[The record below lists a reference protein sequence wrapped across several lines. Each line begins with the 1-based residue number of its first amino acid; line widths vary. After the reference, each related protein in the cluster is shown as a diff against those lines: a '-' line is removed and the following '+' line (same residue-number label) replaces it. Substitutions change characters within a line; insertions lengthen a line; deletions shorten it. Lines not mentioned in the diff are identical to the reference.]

1 MAVRRIKYRMLAVL
15 CGMSCLSVF
24 ALAGSGRAP
33 GAALTSAVK
42 PFKGLPALYVNG
54 KLTSSLLCYDEMDP
68 QDCIKAGFPILALT
82 LPYEGVEKAV
92 YWKGPGKYNFDRI
105 DEEIDTYLK
114 LDPTVLLLP
123 KIDPVPGSWWC
134 REFPNEISLQS
145 DGTPTDASEKQPCH
159 FSFASQKYQSLA
171 REALKALVAHFENK
185 YGNNILGYH
194 LENGLLGEWYAWDG
208 WQSGDHF
215 GVEDYST
222 PAKAAFQQWLRIKY
236 EGKQEELQRS
246 WGDPAVTFES
256 AAVPSEHSRMHAAH
270 GIFFDPGISSH
281 VPDYFEFLND
291 MVATVLLDQAHVI
304 KEVTQGRKIVGAFF
318 GYLWSTSPS
327 LTMNHGGHLGFEK
340 VLDSPDIDFIA
351 SPYVYDH
358 RYVGGADTAQSLPAA
373 VTLHH
378 KLYFNEADTIT
389 HLAKRREALPA
400 ISPRMFALPR
410 DIRETEGLLVRDY
423 GYALTGGFGMWYY
436 AGMTGLFSDPEIIRL
451 FSELRAIDQ
460 NNLQAD
466 KQSVADVAVVLD
478 EDSFR
483 YFSDFEPLFM
493 PLLAV
498 QKQWEL
504 VFMGAPFDD
513 VRLNDLVTN
522 TARDYK
528 FYIFVN
534 TFRVT
539 AGQRALLQAR
549 FKRNHATALW
559 VYAPGYIDKGL
570 SVENMSALTGIRLAE
585 SDSSGELRVQIS
597 SQDHPYTNSLPAG
610 LAYGTD
616 VNVEKIRL
624 SYNSF
629 GYLKG
634 GLKVSPRFWGDDPT
648 AIVLGHLM
656 GIERPGLLVKEQ
668 PGWTSV
674 YSSAPIVPAALLR
687 RIASAAGCHIYSDA
701 DDVVYANKSFLVIYA
716 PAAGARTI
724 RLPRPAR
731 VIDLLQNR
739 TLSTGVNEFTL
750 NMSANEAKLLEL
762 K

>member
-1 MAVRRIKYRMLAVL
+1 MAVWKIKYRMLAAL
-15 CGMSCLSVF
+15 CGLCGF
-24 ALAGSGRAP
+24 ALAAFGASSGAT
-33 GAALTSAVK
+33 LTSSVK

-68 QDCIKAGFPILALT
+68 QDCVKAGFPILALT

-92 YWKGPGKYNFDRI
+92 YWTGPGKYNYDRI
-105 DEEIDTYLK
+105 DAVIDTYLK
-114 LDPTVLLLP
+114 LNPSVLLLP

-134 REFPNEISLQS
+134 REFPNEISLQA

-159 FSFASQKYQSLA
+159 FSFASQRYQSLA
-171 REALKALVAHFENK
+171 RDALIALVVHFESK

-215 GVEDYST
+215 GVEDYSA
-222 PAKAAFQQWLRIKY
+222 PAQAAFKQWLKNKY
-236 EGKQEELQRS
+236 GGKPEELRRA

-256 AAVPSEHSRMHAAH
+256 AAIPSEQARKRPTH
-270 GIFFDPGISSH
+270 GIFFDPGTSRQ

-291 MVATVLLDQAHVI
+291 MVAAVLLDQAHVI
-304 KEVTQGRKIVGAFF
+304 KEATHGRKIVGAFF

-340 VLDSPDIDFIA
+340 VLESPDIDFIA

-389 HLAKRREALPA
+389 HLAKKREALPA

-410 DIRETEGLLVRDY
+410 DFQETQGLLIRDY

-436 AGMTGLFSDPEIIRL
+436 AGMTGLFSDPEITKL
-451 FSELRAIDQ
+451 FSELRTIDQ
-460 NNLQAD
+460 DSLQAD

-478 EDSFR
+478 EDSFN

-513 VRLNDLVTN
+513 VRLNDLVAN
-522 TARDYK
+522 AARDYK

-539 AGQRALLQAR
+539 AEQRTALQAR

-585 SDSSGELRVQIS
+585 SDSPGELRVQLTS
-597 SQDHPYTNSLPAG
+597 RDHPYTNPLPAG

-616 VNVEKIRL
+616 LNVEKIRL

-629 GYLKG
+629 GYLKD
-634 GLKVSPRFWGDDPT
+634 GLKVSPRFWGDDPDAT
-648 AIVLGHLM
+648 VLGRLV
-656 GIERPGLLVKEQ
+656 GIERPGLVVKEQ

-687 RIASAAGCHIYSDA
+687 SIAANAGCHIYSDA

-716 PAAGARTI
+716 PTAGARTI
-724 RLPRPAR
+724 RLPQPAR
-731 VIDLLQNR
+731 VIDLLEKK
-739 TLSTGVNEFTL
+739 TLSTGGKEFSL
-750 NMSANEAKLLEL
+750 KMSADEAKLLEL